1 MGRTQ
6 PKVPAPLRPWAL
18 VTACPDEAEGAD
30 AGRSSAWGFSCLGL
44 RGQWVSGDLHYFLSV
59 EHLRPARLPLPPR
72 GAPPV
77 WIFTLHRLR
86 GPRVLGPGGGQLFW
100 DIPPSLSHVGET
112 APEIRGRVWGGVP
125 LLPGEAAGV
134 VRLPWWAV
142 SGRPLSQAGSVIN
155 SGRDLISHASPGC
168 RAAAGRWG
176 TVTILPPNRTN
187 GPGNH

>member
-1 MGRTQ
+1 MRLRVRTQ
-6 PKVPAPLRPWAL
+6 A
-18 VTACPDEAEGAD
+18 
-30 AGRSSAWGFSCLGL
+30 
-44 RGQWVSGDLHYFLSV
+44 
-59 EHLRPARLPLPPR
+59 
-72 GAPPV
+72 GAPPGASPV
-77 WIFTLHRLR
+77 WGYVVNGFQETSIISSALNICGQHGCPCLPEGPHRSGSSLCTDFVDPGSSDLEGVSCSGTSPPVSPTWGRQRLR
-86 GPRVLGPGGGQLFW
+86 SGAGCG
-100 DIPPSLSHVGET
+100 
-112 APEIRGRVWGGVP
+112 GGVP

>member
-1 MGRTQ
+1 MNRRGAWPHRGRWTAGVGRTQ

-30 AGRSSAWGFSCLGL
+30 AGRSSAWGFSCPGL

-112 APEIRGRVWGGVP
+112 APEIRGRVWGGGSP
-125 LLPGEAAGV
+125 SSLGKRRGWSGCPG
-134 VRLPWWAV
+134 
-142 SGRPLSQAGSVIN
+142 GR
-155 SGRDLISHASPGC
+155 C
-168 RAAAGRWG
+168 RA
-176 TVTILPPNRTN
+176 
-187 GPGNH
+187 GPSPRPVQ